1 MLVLGS
7 HSLDPLSEFIAWL
20 HKRFLGITGWH
31 RVLLGATAQDCH
43 QHLGPQAVLR
53 DDLEA
58 AMQLLGQNHVYS
70 YCFPPHRKSH
80 LSPWISF
87 CILLLSLSVAGSR
100 STSHLTPHH
109 PSYHWKSSEIQE
121 LIILPLCIAPLATH
135 HPSCYKGQQSH
146 CESYRAPRKATQGM
160 SHVSVLLWFG
170 QQLITA
176 NPWHSWNRTCCQS
189 ALAGWGHLSLLYS
202 LFFIVFICSSIYF
215 CVCHQSQWY
224 SSKTERSLY
233 FHENEVYPSIHI
245 WTGSHSST
253 SYLKIKIL
261 NQSLQDV
268 LFVQL
273 PKMLLCCLDLGST
286 WNVLKMIVRTR
297 QISQAVRRRSEFGA
311 HNQTDI

>member
-1 MLVLGS
+1 MFTAIAS
-7 HSLDPLSEFIAWL
+7 HHTEKVISAHESPFASSCCPSLWQDHVAQATS
-20 HKRFLGITGWH
+20 
-31 RVLLGATAQDCH
+31 LLTTPVIIEN
-43 QHLGPQAVLR
+43 PQR
-53 DDLEA
+53 SR
-58 AMQLLGQNHVYS
+58 N
-70 YCFPPHRKSH
+70 
-80 LSPWISF
+80 WSF
-87 CILLLSLSVAGSR
+87 CPCALLLL
-100 STSHLTPHH
+100 P
-109 PSYHWKSSEIQE
+109 Y
-121 LIILPLCIAPLATH
+121 IIPLATRD
-135 HPSCYKGQQSH
+135 SQSH

-286 WNVLKMIVRTR
+286 WNVLKIIVRTR